1 MDAVLLNLGVHSY
14 VLDPHVRQR
23 PSPLAFFALPIPSC
37 AQVYGRMVE
46 LILPVVELAGGGGGV
61 LWYVTNAHVAGGK
74 HPHNQ
79 KRYMHELQ
87 NDVRFG
93 EPSSL
98 PAVRAFCTGIL
109 QPTACASVCTGLGE
123 DGWWAWCR

>member
-1 MDAVLLNLGVHSY
+1 
-14 VLDPHVRQR
+14 
-23 PSPLAFFALPIPSC
+23 
-37 AQVYGRMVE
+37 MVE

-74 HPHNQ
+74 HPHNN

-93 EPSSL
+93 EHSLLSL
-98 PAVRAFCTGIL
+98 PAVLREHLATRPKRLRERLHG
-109 QPTACASVCTGLGE
+109 PRR
-123 DGWWAWCR
+123 GWWADVGR

>member
-1 MDAVLLNLGVHSY
+1 
-14 VLDPHVRQR
+14 
-23 PSPLAFFALPIPSC
+23 
-37 AQVYGRMVE
+37 MVE

-61 LWYVTNAHVAGGK
+61 LWYVTNAHVEGGK

-93 EPSSL
+93 EPSSS
-98 PAVRAFCTGIL
+98 PRGFAPSIL
-109 QPTACASVCTGLGE
+109 HGHFATSRLRERLHGPQRE
-123 DGWWAWCR
+123 WWVGGCR